1 MVISDTAVGIGK
13 APEAQLDVRGTIS
26 FVEDSFEF
34 YKETS
39 ASWYAS
45 SGFETLVQNPY
56 NEYQGIWRIN
66 GDQSTIADRYLYTVP
81 RNGILMI
88 NVTMI
93 HKVGQFRSGQTHHAT
108 YWCLRKST
116 DNGST
121 WDTSLTAEIV
131 GHRWVNTSNWNLEWR
146 PVSMSYTGRVNAGD
160 QVALFFQTDWAN
172 VNSVMTGAAT
182 TEGCR
187 MNGILI

>member
-1 MVISDTAVGIGK
+1 MG
-13 APEAQLDVRGTIS
+13 
-26 FVEDSFEF
+26 
-34 YKETS
+34 
-39 ASWYAS
+39 
-45 SGFETLVQNPY
+45 
-56 NEYQGIWRIN
+56 
-66 GDQSTIADRYLYTVP
+66 
-81 RNGILMI
+81 
-88 NVTMI
+88 
-93 HKVGQFRSGQTHHAT
+93 T